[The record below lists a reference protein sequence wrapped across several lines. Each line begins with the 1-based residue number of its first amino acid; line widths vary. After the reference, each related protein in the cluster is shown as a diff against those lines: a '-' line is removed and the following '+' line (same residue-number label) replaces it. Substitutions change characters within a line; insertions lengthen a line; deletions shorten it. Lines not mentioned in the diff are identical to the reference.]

1 MGQSRWMMMTALT
14 AGMMAVMAVTGWAAQ
29 PGMHRAGAVSD
40 TARTEAHGDAQY
52 RPAVIDGNIQ
62 PQNLTGAEDADQLIV
77 VVGTGGCNAD
87 TYYYKRGMTPGTWSG
102 RKPPL
107 WDAEALPPRR
117 RKEMAGLLRAPM
129 DSPWHL
135 A

>member
-52 RPAVIDGNIQ
+52 RPAV
-62 PQNLTGAEDADQLIV
+62 
-77 VVGTGGCNAD
+77 
-87 TYYYKRGMTPGTWSG
+87 G
-102 RKPPL
+102 R
-107 WDAEALPPRR
+107 
-117 RKEMAGLLRAPM
+117 
-129 DSPWHL
+129 
-135 A
+135 

>member
-87 TYYYKRGMTPGTWSG
+87 TYAR
-102 RKPPL
+102 
-107 WDAEALPPRR
+107 
-117 RKEMAGLLRAPM
+117 AG
-129 DSPWHL
+129 
-135 A
+135 

>member
-87 TYYYKRGMTPGTWSG
+87 TSCGHLWIHHGIWPEGRPGQRPAIS
-102 RKPPL
+102 
-107 WDAEALPPRR
+107 
-117 RKEMAGLLRAPM
+117 
-129 DSPWHL
+129 
-135 A
+135 